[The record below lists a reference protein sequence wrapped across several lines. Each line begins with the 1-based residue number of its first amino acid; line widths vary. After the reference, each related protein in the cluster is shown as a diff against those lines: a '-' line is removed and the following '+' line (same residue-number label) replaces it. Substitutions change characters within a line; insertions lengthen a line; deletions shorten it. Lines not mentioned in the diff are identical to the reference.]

1 MQSRQKLAINYAAA
15 DLDIVGDLLL
25 LLVPEC
31 DVDGHVPGHQLHHV
45 TKGLNLLAPD
55 KNSKS

>member
-1 MQSRQKLAINYAAA
+1 MTMQSRGLEINY

-45 TKGLNLLAPD
+45 TKGLDLLAPD

>member
-1 MQSRQKLAINYAAA
+1 MNYAAA

-45 TKGLNLLAPD
+45 AKGLDLLAPD
-55 KNSKS
+55 KIASLN